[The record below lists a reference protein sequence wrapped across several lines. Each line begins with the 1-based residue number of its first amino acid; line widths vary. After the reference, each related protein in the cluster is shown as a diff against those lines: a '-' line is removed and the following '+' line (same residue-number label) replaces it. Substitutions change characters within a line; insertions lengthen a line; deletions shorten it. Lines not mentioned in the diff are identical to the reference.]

1 MKKQQNDAIS
11 VSASSAAAIRRKPFR
26 SANPK
31 DKQFSKRFTRSR
43 AGTVFYLLF
52 LTIMGLFCLL
62 PLIYCVAT
70 SLKPLDEIMIFPP
83 KFFVT
88 RPTLSNF
95 AVIPELLS
103 GLDVPIERYIFNS
116 LFTTIVTTFIHI
128 TVSTMAAF
136 ALTKSQLRGKK
147 LIFNIVQFALL
158 FNAYTLSLPQLIIM
172 ANMRII
178 DTYWVYILPHMAST
192 LGVFLM
198 KQYMEGY
205 LSDTYL
211 EAAKIDG
218 AGYFRIFWQI
228 VLPMVKPALL
238 TLTLFA
244 FRDIW
249 AAVPANTVFSE
260 EIKTLPMIMGQISAG
275 GVARTGSAMAVTV
288 IMMIPPIAVY
298 LITQGNVVETMSSS
312 GIKE

>member
-275 GVARTGSAMAVTV
+275 GVARAGSAMAVTV

>member
-136 ALTKSQLRGKK
+136 ALTKSQLHGKK

>member
-288 IMMIPPIAVY
+288 IMMNPPIAVY